1 MKERI
6 QKLSEGIATAA
17 KLLKEENTSE
27 AIEALG
33 AVADEVAGLATEVE
47 TAETEAVE
55 KSTKIAELEA
65 SAIEKETEIKKYA
78 DLYVSAETLG
88 KLLEDLGAVRTGLTD
103 IAKSVETVAKSE
115 DITSINARLEAIEKT
130 SSSRQISEEER
141 NTIQKASG
149 LSEKLGFVM
158 PGTK

>member
-78 DLYVSAETLG
+78 DLYVSAETLP
-88 KLLEDLGAVRTGLTD
+88 KLLEELGAVKDGLVG

-130 SSSRQISEEER
+130 SASRQISEEER